1 MEDVFSVAYQHTKEG
16 QDLEYAY
23 FGIFDGHGGKHAAI
37 FAKEH
42 LMDNIVSNPYFWS
55 DIDEDVLKA
64 IKEGF
69 ISTHMAMYKVLDTW
83 PKTMSGLPSTSGTTA
98 SIAFIRRG
106 KIFTGHVG
114 DSGIVLGYQDPDS
127 GVWYARPL
135 TQDHKPESAM
145 EIGRIQESGGKVVWK
160 AGVPRVVW
168 NRPKIGHRGPV
179 LRSTHIDE
187 IPFLAVARSLG
198 DLWSFNSASNQF
210 VVSPEPDVNTMTID
224 VSRHRCL
231 ILGTDGL
238 WNMIP
243 PQRAVEVVQVIDRQN
258 KMHPSSDQPMP
269 WVNPSK
275 RLVNTALDYWLMN
288 KLRADNC
295 TAVTALLD
303 PPGPPLSGLLA
314 WQKLEGQVRPNPST
328 LATTASAAGHD
339 AVAEVEDTNADSR
352 PSCSSSMTDFSEL
365 SALLSEAVPVPVTG
379 YEPPQRRTPTP
390 PKSIMVHRDERL
402 ELDPGRA
409 EDLGDP
415 AHRVLRNRTLGV
427 SGLDNKC
434 PKKGA
439 ALLGGSLRKKVVTV
453 EVALTQQLR
462 KRPMTR
468 SSHDN
473 NSTEDRNASD
483 TENQIKKS
491 RRSLPVSASH
501 RILRSSATMSSL
513 VRTLRSQ
520 DSNLH
525 AQSHYRK
532 KRSRSFTPVKRRKQ

>member
-1 MEDVFSVAYQHTKEG
+1 
-16 QDLEYAY
+16 
-23 FGIFDGHGGKHAAI
+23 
-37 FAKEH
+37 
-42 LMDNIVSNPYFWS
+42 
-55 DIDEDVLKA
+55 
-64 IKEGF
+64 
-69 ISTHMAMYKVLDTW
+69 
-83 PKTMSGLPSTSGTTA
+83 
-98 SIAFIRRG
+98 
-106 KIFTGHVG
+106 
-114 DSGIVLGYQDPDS
+114 
-127 GVWYARPL
+127 
-135 TQDHKPESAM
+135 
-145 EIGRIQESGGKVVWK
+145 
-160 AGVPRVVW
+160 
-168 NRPKIGHRGPV
+168 
-179 LRSTHIDE
+179 
-187 IPFLAVARSLG
+187 
-198 DLWSFNSASNQF
+198 
-210 VVSPEPDVNTMTID
+210 
-224 VSRHRCL
+224 
-231 ILGTDGL
+231 
-238 WNMIP
+238 
-243 PQRAVEVVQVIDRQN
+243 
-258 KMHPSSDQPMP
+258 
-269 WVNPSK
+269 
-275 RLVNTALDYWLMN
+275 MN

-532 KRSRSFTPVKRRKQ
+532 KRSRSFTPVKRRKQWWRRWRYRCHSAFHRANPNPCKISIAETTGLSELHSYVDFSTRRGHHMQTVRASLAPHHWLEHANRHRNIAHPSSNPLLHGDLASSILPMPPKFFFEANWLIIAE